1 MVVKSILRDERIDA
15 FNVSME
21 ISIGEYLGFA
31 KSIIDNNEFQRKKVI
46 KSKIK
51 EILKDDLLRGC
62 LIPPIVLATT
72 SSLVTELNASQD
84 IDVSQSIIDKAVEN
98 LEILIIDGLQR
109 TYVMMELEEE
119 LSKPISD
126 FKVKEENIKK
136 LDVLYKHKFRA
147 EVYLGLSRVGLL
159 YRMITL
165 NTGQTT
171 MSTRHLMEILYFD
184 YSRIGIDGIKLTTD
198 KEETRVSD
206 TLDEFNFKTV
216 LDGFNSYLERDES
229 LIEKTEILDNIKS
242 LEVLNNEEGKK
253 DLFKEFVL
261 TFRDFL
267 KVMKGNLDYWT
278 FDATQVD
285 EALKLNANPF
295 GKTILD
301 ILKKSQVLTGFG
313 AALGSIKEREE
324 CRLGEINRTF
334 QSIKVDGG
342 DWQYAIYQ
350 MLKHLDLIKEKS
362 KKIGNDQRF
371 YFRSFFK
378 GLFDRDGEVFLNF
391 NNASEYAY
399 NRTRIEKDYK

>member
-15 FNVSME
+15 FNASME
-21 ISIGEYLGFA
+21 ISIGEYLEFA

-51 EILKDDLLRGC
+51 EILKEDLLRGC

-72 SSLVTELNASQD
+72 NSLVTELNASQD
-84 IDVSQSIIDKAVEN
+84 INVCQSIIDKSVEN

-119 LSKPISD
+119 LSKSISD
-126 FKVKEENIKK
+126 SKVKEENLKK

-267 KVMKGNLDYWT
+267 QVMQGNLNYWT

-285 EALKLNANPF
+285 DALKLNANPF
-295 GKTILD
+295 GKTVLD
-301 ILKKSQVLTGFG
+301 IFKKSQVLTGFG
-313 AALGSIKEREE
+313 AALGSIKEREG
-324 CRLGEINRTF
+324 CRLGEINRSF
-334 QSIKVDGG
+334 QSIKVDGA

-391 NNASEYAY
+391 NKASEYAY